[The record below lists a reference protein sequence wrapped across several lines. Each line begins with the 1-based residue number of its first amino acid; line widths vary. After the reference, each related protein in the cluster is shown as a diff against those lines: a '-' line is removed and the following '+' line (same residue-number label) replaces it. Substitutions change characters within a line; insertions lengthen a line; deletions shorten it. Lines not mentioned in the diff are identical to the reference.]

1 MTAAEA
7 GSRTRSERTAD
18 SRLLILDAAVACL
31 VEDGYAG
38 ASTLA
43 VQARAGVSRGRLL
56 HHFPSRAELL
66 VAAAGHL
73 STTLLAEVQARAAAL
88 MADEPAGRERV
99 DRAIELMWATFQE
112 PPFWAAMELWTA
124 ARTDPELKAALRSE
138 ERRLRTAIRAVADEI
153 WGPEVAAA
161 PLYAELCELLFTSM
175 RGVAIV
181 YAFEDRPAVTD
192 PHVAL
197 WKRLAPGCSRSTV
210 RLTAVSHADSMT
222 RVTPP
227 SRSPDERRDP
237 GPQGRGMTMSDQ
249 LAAARPQDAGRAGAA
264 LRGLRPD
271 LRRARRA
278 GHPAGPG
285 AAASAASA
293 PATGSPSWRSTA
305 WRRGR
310 PTWRASGSA
319 RSSSR

>member
-1 MTAAEA
+1 VTTDAAP
-7 GSRTRSERTAD
+7 RTRSERTAD

-73 STTLLAEVQARAAAL
+73 STTLLEDVRSRAAAV
-88 MADEPAGRERV
+88 MADEPSGRERI

-124 ARTDPELKAALRSE
+124 ARTDPDLRAALRVE

-153 WGPEVAAA
+153 WGPSIAAA
-161 PLYAELCELLFTSM
+161 PHYAELCELLFTSM

-181 YAFEDRPAVTD
+181 YAFEDRPPATD
-192 PHVAL
+192 PHVGL
-197 WKRLAPGCSRSTV
+197 WKRLAA
-210 RLTAVSHADSMT
+210 TAV
-222 RVTPP
+222 
-227 SRSPDERRDP
+227 
-237 GPQGRGMTMSDQ
+237 
-249 LAAARPQDAGRAGAA
+249 AGVAE
-264 LRGLRPD
+264 
-271 LRRARRA
+271 
-278 GHPAGPG
+278 
-285 AAASAASA
+285 
-293 PATGSPSWRSTA
+293 
-305 WRRGR
+305 
-310 PTWRASGSA
+310 
-319 RSSSR
+319 